1 MGLRLLQHF
10 HRCRGAASS
19 RLLPCHLCSL
29 LHHHRCHY
37 HRPASP
43 AVYRSNWL
51 GAQGHEERKKLAEAE
66 ARLAAERQHA
76 NQRGQMP

>member
-1 MGLRLLQHF
+1 
-10 HRCRGAASS
+10 
-19 RLLPCHLCSL
+19 
-29 LHHHRCHY
+29 
-37 HRPASP
+37 
-43 AVYRSNWL
+43 VYRSNWL

>member
-1 MGLRLLQHF
+1 MLQE
-10 HRCRGAASS
+10 
-19 RLLPCHLCSL
+19 LPC
-29 LHHHRCHY
+29 LHQTACRLAY
-37 HRPASP
+37 LPAPLYCLPPCTAPHPLPLP

-76 NQRGQMP
+76 KQRGQMP